1 MKKNKYSTPL
11 LMIATILAGMLSP
24 MQSAVNGQLGHW
36 LQDGNACAVISFAS
50 GLVVMFFIIMARKE
64 TRQQF
69 AAIPSLIKNKKV
81 PLWNWFAG
89 LCGAMVV
96 FSEGASASA
105 LGVAT
110 FQTAL
115 ISALL
120 LSGLLCD
127 RFGIGVDEKKFL
139 RPGVSLARFLPLSPR
154 YLSSLRSG
162 TQPLLFCWPSC
173 HSWRGCWQAGSLPV
187 TPKWRKPP
195 AQCLSPLPGILL
207 SAFACLARRWRFAS
221 RQGMSASSCRTSGGC
236 ISAARWG

>member
-11 LMIATILAGMLSP
+11 WMLATILAGMLSP

-69 AAIPSLIKNKKV
+69 AAIPSLIKNRKV

-120 LSGLLCD
+120 
-127 RFGIGVDEKKFL
+127 
-139 RPGVSLARFLPLSPR
+139 
-154 YLSSLRSG
+154 
-162 TQPLLFCWPSC
+162 
-173 HSWRGCWQAGSLPV
+173 
-187 TPKWRKPP
+187 
-195 AQCLSPLPGILL
+195 
-207 SAFACLARRWRFAS
+207 
-221 RQGMSASSCRTSGGC
+221 
-236 ISAARWG
+236 

>member
-11 LMIATILAGMLSP
+11 WMLATILAGMLSP

-69 AAIPSLIKNKKV
+69 AAIPSLIKNRKV

-105 LGVAT
+105 RRGRNVSNRTDLRAIAVWFT
-110 FQTAL
+110 LRSLWYRCRRRKIFTL
-115 ISALL
+115 IASSVHYLRLL
-120 LSGLLCD
+120 L
-127 RFGIGVDEKKFL
+127 
-139 RPGVSLARFLPLSPR
+139 RFLCVTAVAF
-154 YLSSLRSG
+154 YLFHL
-162 TQPLLFCWPSC
+162 TC
-173 HSWRGCWQAGSLPV
+173 HSSV
-187 TPKWRKPP
+187 
-195 AQCLSPLPGILL
+195 LSW
-207 SAFACLARRWRFAS
+207 FACR
-221 RQGMSASSCRTSGGC
+221 M
-236 ISAARWG
+236 AARWKCKSS

>member
-11 LMIATILAGMLSP
+11 WMLATILAGMLSP

-69 AAIPSLIKNKKV
+69 AAIPSLIKNRKV

-127 RFGIGVDEKKFL
+127 RFGIGVDEKKYFTLMNPLMILVKIIKL
-139 RPGVSLARFLPLSPR
+139 RWIHILSYDQMVSRKINNQTTRCANSIF
-154 YLSSLRSG
+154 Y
-162 TQPLLFCWPSC
+162 TTLF
-173 HSWRGCWQAGSLPV
+173 
-187 TPKWRKPP
+187 TN
-195 AQCLSPLPGILL
+195 
-207 SAFACLARRWRFAS
+207 SAPNY
-221 RQGMSASSCRTSGGC
+221 T
-236 ISAARWG
+236 

>member
-1 MKKNKYSTPL
+1 MRSYL
-11 LMIATILAGMLSP
+11 LCQWFSRD
-24 MQSAVNGQLGHW
+24 V
-36 LQDGNACAVISFAS
+36 
-50 GLVVMFFIIMARKE
+50 FIIMARKE

-69 AAIPSLIKNKKV
+69 AAIPSLIKNRKV

-127 RFGIGVDEKKFL
+127 RFGIGVDEKNT
-139 RPGVSLARFLPLSPR
+139 LPLIASSVH
-154 YLSSLRSG
+154 YLRLLLRFCCVTSVAFY
-162 TQPLLFCWPSC
+162 LFHLTC
-173 HSWRGCWQAGSLPV
+173 HSSV
-187 TPKWRKPP
+187 
-195 AQCLSPLPGILL
+195 LSW
-207 SAFACLARRWRFAS
+207 FACR
-221 RQGMSASSCRTSGGC
+221 M
-236 ISAARWG
+236 AARWKCKSS

>member
-11 LMIATILAGMLSP
+11 WMLATILAGMLSP

-69 AAIPSLIKNKKV
+69 AAIPSLIKNRKV

-115 ISALL
+115 SPRYCCLVYFAIALVSVSTRKNTLPLIASSVHYLRLL
-120 LSGLLCD
+120 LRFLLCHLS
-127 RFGIGVDEKKFL
+127 GI
-139 RPGVSLARFLPLSPR
+139 LPLSS
-154 YLSSLRSG
+154 YLPFFRS
-162 TQPLLFCWPSC
+162 
-173 HSWRGCWQAGSLPV
+173 
-187 TPKWRKPP
+187 
-195 AQCLSPLPGILL
+195 
-207 SAFACLARRWRFAS
+207 
-221 RQGMSASSCRTSGGC
+221 
-236 ISAARWG
+236 